1 MGARDSDT
9 HSLQQMLALGVS
21 FSSHIIYKTKEFI
34 DEKDSENL
42 GVIATLTKQL
52 KDKVETIV
60 KDEKFYLAPLTIILR
75 DRG

>member
-1 MGARDSDT
+1 
-9 HSLQQMLALGVS
+9 MLALGVS

-52 KDKVETIV
+52 KDKVETSV
-60 KDEKFYLAPLTIILR
+60 
-75 DRG
+75 